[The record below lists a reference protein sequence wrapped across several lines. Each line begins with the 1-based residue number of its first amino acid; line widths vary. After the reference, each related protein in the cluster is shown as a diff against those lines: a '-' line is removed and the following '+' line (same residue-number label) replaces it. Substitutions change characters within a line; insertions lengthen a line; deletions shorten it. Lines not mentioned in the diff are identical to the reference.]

1 MVLYLFRV
9 KCLGLKVGLNP
20 YTKPADGIAP
30 RKAEDGP
37 DNMEL
42 RELILRKEADM
53 TVKYYRSE
61 IPKA

>member
-53 TVKYYRSE
+53 RVK
-61 IPKA
+61 